1 MVKQTREKRA
11 VSRPVRLKQE
21 NPTTTANQRSAI
33 MDTTEHAMR
42 VASAA
47 GTNIQQPE
55 KTREANNFNKPKKK
69 EKKKA

>member
-1 MVKQTREKRA
+1 
-11 VSRPVRLKQE
+11 
-21 NPTTTANQRSAI
+21 

-69 EKKKA
+69 EKKKHEYRTAVMYRSNVPGTLRV